1 MVDEIAINKK
11 NARGVIIMIDSSC
24 NDEKTVK
31 YNIVLLCHYS
41 FDYDELDSASPVQPG
56 Q

>member
-11 NARGVIIMIDSSC
+11 NARGVIIMIDSCC
-24 NDEKTVK
+24 NDEKTD
-31 YNIVLLCHYS
+31 IVLLYHYS

>member
-1 MVDEIAINKK
+1 
-11 NARGVIIMIDSSC
+11 MIDSSC

-56 Q
+56 QWDCYQPPHEGR